1 MSKARNISLGAT
13 RGTVFGKVAEVRLAD
28 AKALLDARRYAGAV
42 YLGGYAI
49 ECLLKWAVT
58 DRKQCVYLPANLE
71 IHNWDTLIA
80 KAGLVGSLQAAPMIQ
95 AIFSELSERW
105 GPELRYLAQLMPPNE
120 AHKLYDN
127 VVDVYIW
134 IREQV
139 L

>member
-1 MSKARNISLGAT
+1 MSKARKISPGAT

-95 AIFSELSERW
+95 ALFSELSERW
-105 GPELRYLAQLMPPNE
+105 GPELGYLPQPMPSFE
-120 AHKLYDN
+120 ARQLYDHLL
-127 VVDVYIW
+127 DGCIW
-134 IREQV
+134 NRA
-139 L
+139 